1 MKGRR
6 AVRVPTRWFWVLAAQ
21 LLVPA
26 AALGALLIGGAA
38 L

>member
-1 MKGRR
+1 MRHSTG
-6 AVRVPTRWFWVLAAQ
+6 WFWVLAIQ

-26 AALGALLIGGAA
+26 AALGAILIGGAA